1 MPGRNQM
8 SRLNDQQSLGA
19 FSKNINAIFVI
30 AYRDFTKLVRDRPR
44 MLISLV
50 FPLIFI
56 GALGGTFQASLG
68 SKVGFNLLEF
78 VFTGVFAQTLFQS
91 TASGI
96 ISLIEDRENDFSQEI
111 FVSPISRYTIIT
123 GKIVGETIVSFA
135 QIIGVL
141 AFALLVGIHLTIPAV
156 LGLLATGFVAS
167 LLGGAFGVLVLANL
181 SNQRSA
187 NQIFPFLIFPQ
198 FFLSGIFT
206 PLVNLPLPL
215 FILSRIAPMTYAV
228 DLIRGVYYWDR
239 PEYKEVVIYNPGVN
253 LAIIAALFLGMMT
266 IGTLMFVRN
275 ERNR

>member
-1 MPGRNQM
+1 M
-8 SRLNDQQSLGA
+8 SNLD
-19 FSKNINAIFVI
+19 KNINAVFVI
-30 AYRDFTKLVRDRPR
+30 AYRDVVKLLRDRPR
-44 MLISLV
+44 ILISLV

-68 SKVGFNLLEF
+68 SKVGFNLLDF

-111 FVSPISRYTIIT
+111 FVSPISRYTIII
-123 GKIVGETIVSFA
+123 GKIIGETAVSYA

-141 AFALLVGIHLTIPAV
+141 IFGFIIGVPLTLISV
-156 LGLLATGFVAS
+156 LGLLGAGMVAS

-187 NQIFPFLIFPQ
+187 NQVFPFLIFPQ
-198 FFLSGIFT
+198 FFLAGIFT
-206 PLVNLPLPL
+206 PLNNLPLPL

-228 DLIRGVYYWDR
+228 DLIRGIYYLGR
-239 PEYKEVVIYNPGVN
+239 PEYNQVVIYNPVVN
-253 LAIIAALFLGMMT
+253 LTIIAILFTIMIS
-266 IGTLMFVRN
+266 IGTFVFVRN